1 MEVDAVM
8 IEVKD
13 CVNVDEIILTD
24 MEYENIKLNKRFRLK
39 KREQKAIKGMLYRR
53 GVELVVFGEGMAN
66 QILVSQIR
74 SLRPSVRQFRKYRAF
89 NEMAY
94 DVEGILH
101 SNNIEFNLVKYFNMV
116 CGMSIRD
123 LADCLCSV

>member
-1 MEVDAVM
+1 M
-8 IEVKD
+8 IEIKD
-13 CVNVDEIILTD
+13 CVNSDEVILTG
-24 MEYENIKLNKRFRLK
+24 MEYENIKLNKHFKLR
-39 KREQKAIKGMLYRR
+39 KREQKAIRGMLSRR
-53 GVELVVFGEGMAN
+53 DIELAVFGEGMAN
-66 QILVSQIR
+66 KILVYQIR

-116 CGMSIRD
+116 CDMSIKD
-123 LADCLCSV
+123 LADCLCSI